1 MINPEIFKS
10 ELLISLI
17 QGVVSLTIIIFIVA
31 LIRYFTFR
39 KKVFELLQQR
49 AAEAHQSYQT
59 LQQEKRKIHTII
71 DNLSIGVI
79 SLNSQHQITLIN
91 PAAVKMMDINPEQI
105 LLKKYWQMLKF
116 PRFHSLVNLLS
127 IHKWSNFSNVEILT
141 DQNFYL
147 SVSLKRIKINQHRN
161 SYLVTLEDITRQKNL
176 EKVKSDFISLS
187 AHQLRTP
194 LSAMK
199 WSLYL
204 LRQEKLSSKE
214 RKNLVEQ
221 LYLTNERMIKL
232 INDFLEAAKIE
243 EGKIIS
249 NLSLV
254 NIKSLI
260 KFTINLYQKEIEKKK
275 IRIDF
280 EVRNKIRT
288 IEADPEELAIAF
300 RNLIDNA
307 INYTPP
313 KRKIK
318 IILESKKKKV
328 LIRFI
333 NDSQEILPSEEA
345 RIFSKFFRGQ
355 NAIKIETVG
364 SGLGLFIAKNII
376 EAHQGEILFD
386 FNRRNKKTT
395 FLISLPTKLS

>member
-288 IEADPEELAIAF
+288 IEADPGKLAIAF

-307 INYTPP
+307 IDYTPP

>member
-127 IHKWSNFSNVEILT
+127 IHKWSNFSNIEVLT

-288 IEADPEELAIAF
+288 IEADPGKLAIAF

-307 INYTPP
+307 IDYTPP

>member
-288 IEADPEELAIAF
+288 IEADPGKLAIAF

-307 INYTPP
+307 IDYTPP

-376 EAHQGEILFD
+376 EAHQGKILFD

>member
-288 IEADPEELAIAF
+288 IEADPGKLAIAF

>member
-127 IHKWSNFSNVEILT
+127 IHKWSNFSNIEVLT

-288 IEADPEELAIAF
+288 IEADPGELAIAF

-307 INYTPP
+307 IDYTPP

-376 EAHQGEILFD
+376 EAHQGKILFD

>member
-288 IEADPEELAIAF
+288 IEADPGELAIAF

>member
-288 IEADPEELAIAF
+288 IEADPGKLAIAF

-307 INYTPP
+307 IDYTPP

-386 FNRRNKKTT
+386 FNQRNKKTT

>member
-288 IEADPEELAIAF
+288 IEADPGELAIAF

-307 INYTPP
+307 IDYTPP